1 MDAEQIIET
10 LSSRYK
16 RLKTYQDAGI
26 VQFNSFSHASTMSFK
41 TYFQA
46 PSLYKFQWRNEFTWN
61 EDAET
66 TKDPGTAKETER
78 QPAGAT
84 AANAAATAGIQP
96 RTSSKELQP
105 QEKGSMLEI
114 SVEEHGQVL
123 EPTRFGMVWANSEG
137 VFCKKYSDEPKRK
150 RNLRSALTE
159 SPIMEQV
166 AQRPMGLI
174 FPNLVPR
181 DSRID
186 LLQNGVLKLRS
197 SNHNYHRLEF
207 EIPDGTLN
215 VFIHAENFS
224 LMRTITT
231 VRAAVPEG
239 DAPVRPDEAPMP
251 NETADETQVICIDCF
266 YTKVHFDA
274 YINEVMFT
282 DSP

>member
-1 MDAEQIIET
+1 
-10 LSSRYK
+10 
-16 RLKTYQDAGI
+16 
-26 VQFNSFSHASTMSFK
+26 MSFK

-61 EDAET
+61 EDPSTA
-66 TKDPGTAKETER
+66 KDPSTANETER

-84 AANAAATAGIQP
+84 AANAAATAGTNP
-96 RTSSKELQP
+96 RTSSGATSSKESQP
-105 QEKGSMLEI
+105 QDKGAMLEI
-114 SVEEHGQVL
+114 SAEEHGPVL

-150 RNLRSALTE
+150 RNLRSALTD

-174 FPNLVPR
+174 FPNLVPH

-239 DAPVRPDEAPMP
+239 DAPVRPDDAPVP
-251 NETADETQVICIDCF
+251 NEPADETHVICIDCF